1 MRRVVVV
8 QSSLLCCVATVEE
21 EEPKLSDHL
30 QPRQNL
36 DRVENAFKKFDLDQ
50 DGFLSWNEFKQVS
63 WRGERGVVMDP
74 VQIGLEQEAAARIFR
89 YCDQVRRSWNKKVA
103 ISKKKPF

>member
-1 MRRVVVV
+1 M
-8 QSSLLCCVATVEE
+8 CCVAAVEE

-63 WRGERGVVMDP
+63 ERGESVGDDP
-74 VQIGLEQEAAARIFR
+74 VQIGLDQEAAARIFR
-89 YCDQVRRSWNKKVA
+89 YCDQVRRSSNKKVA
-103 ISKKKPF
+103 ILEKTFLRLDNSSQ